1 VKSVVFIG
9 SSKVGKTAYIYRI
22 LGVERQPRPTKS
34 PRTYATAIRGIKVY
48 IIDTPGSVEKVV
60 DLYNEAAERFGV
72 QFDLA
77 VLMYDATLPETL
89 RALIDVAPRIKFAK
103 RRVFVANKRDLAG
116 DAQANGEKVYQ
127 TSATM
132 DTREELLRPIIDI
145 LHEET

>member
-1 VKSVVFIG
+1 VKSIIFIG
-9 SSKVGKTAYIYRI
+9 APKVGKTTYIYRI
-22 LGVERQPRPTKS
+22 LGVERQPRPTKR
-34 PRTYATAIRGIKVY
+34 PRTYATMIRGVRVY
-48 IIDTPGSVEKVV
+48 IIDTPGNVEKVV

-77 VLMYDATLPETL
+77 ILMYDAASPETL
-89 RALIDVAPRIKFAK
+89 HVLIGAVPRIKFAK

-145 LHEET
+145 LYEET